1 MAQLPEFVQNKIY
14 CEFLFSSFLSNFRE
28 TFKIMKNVNGRESQ
42 MTWEDSSYREFMLA
56 ILSHLE
62 PRFEKKGTVL
72 FEELQEISEVIFIG
86 KGTIDIGYEINR
98 QRRFVMRYTN
108 KIVMG
113 AYNCTFNK
121 RAIFIYRCKT
131 DCEGYFI
138 RKENW
143 VNLVTMDPEIERFI
157 KKNVTIDY
165 EHNIKFKVLKVK
177 EVHI

>member
-1 MAQLPEFVQNKIY
+1 
-14 CEFLFSSFLSNFRE
+14 
-28 TFKIMKNVNGRESQ
+28 